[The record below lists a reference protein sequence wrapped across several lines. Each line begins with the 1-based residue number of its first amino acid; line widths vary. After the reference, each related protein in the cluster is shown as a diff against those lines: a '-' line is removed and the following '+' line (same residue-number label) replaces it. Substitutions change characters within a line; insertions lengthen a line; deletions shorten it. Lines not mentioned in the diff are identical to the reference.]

1 MNFMIIKRKKG
12 MIYGE
17 NVHKHTNYKNLKM
30 SKHNLW
36 VECEKHKR
44 FVKLLND
51 KLLKNQEVK
60 NQPQDVV
67 ILHEKIRTLK
77 TTLAKFVNG
86 IDNLNKLLG
95 YCRSSSKNME
105 IDMIGRYMFMIRT
118 PLFAIYVA
126 RLVI

>member
-1 MNFMIIKRKKG
+1 
-12 MIYGE
+12 
-17 NVHKHTNYKNLKM
+17 M

-105 IDMIGRYMFMIRT
+105 IDMIGSQKEA
-118 PLFAIYVA
+118 PQVDLDAINK
-126 RLVI
+126 RK